1 MTKKEIDKLISDG
14 EFPEATY
21 QRKLIE
27 THASWV
33 ILCDAFVYKIKKP
46 LKFSFLDF
54 STLELRKHFC
64 ERELELNRRF
74 SKNIYLEVLPVYQS
88 DSGFSIGINGNS
100 PTHVQIVEGIYE
112 GTNVNNF
119 EAIIDFLDDIYK
131 YGMRSTSKL
140 SSRSSIETIYWIT
153 LQEDINFPY
162 PKKGRKLPF
171 QRYYESVLAKISNI
185 INIEIVKE
193 RTNNHGKTVPDLL
206 VINGFKIPSFYN

>member
-1 MTKKEIDKLISDG
+1 MNYPKGVEYMKELTSK
-14 EFPEATY
+14 
-21 QRKLIE
+21 
-27 THASWV
+27 
-33 ILCDAFVYKIKKP
+33 
-46 LKFSFLDF
+46 
-54 STLELRKHFC
+54 LELGEKSSFNVG
-64 ERELELNRRF
+64 ELVIE
-74 SKNIYLEVLPVYQS
+74 YP
-88 DSGFSIGINGNS
+88 GFKQHGDYRLKINGNS